1 MDFLAF
7 SLSGFDD
14 FLLYFGLSIVF
25 VAVFLAIY
33 TLVTPYSEIKLIRE
47 GNAAA
52 AASLSGALL
61 GFILPLAS
69 AVIHSVN
76 PWDMM
81 LWAAI
86 ALVVQLL
93 VFLAVRLFLP
103 DLLREVRL
111 KRGAIDL
118 FPHRRHHKEREEER
132 QPDQDLVRRHL
143 LSAHRVPQK

>member
-14 FLLYFGLSIVF
+14 FLLYFGLSIAF
-25 VAVFLAIY
+25 VAIFSVVY
-33 TLVTPYSEIKLIRE
+33 VWVTPYSEIQLIRE

-52 AASLSGALL
+52 AASLSGTLV
-61 GFILPLAS
+61 GYTLPLAS

-86 ALVVQLL
+86 ALVVQIL
-93 VFLAVRLFLP
+93 VYVAVRLMLP
-103 DLLREVRL
+103 DLVRQITEGKIAPGVFL
-111 KRGAIDL
+111 GAVSLGAGIL
-118 FPHRRHHKEREEER
+118 N
-132 QPDQDLVRRHL
+132 
-143 LSAHRVPQK
+143 AACMTY